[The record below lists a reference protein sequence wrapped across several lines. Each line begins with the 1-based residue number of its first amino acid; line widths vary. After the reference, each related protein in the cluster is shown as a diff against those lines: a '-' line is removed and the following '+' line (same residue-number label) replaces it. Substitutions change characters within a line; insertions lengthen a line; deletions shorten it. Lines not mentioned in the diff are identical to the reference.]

1 MGCMMARLFVLLI
14 TLAIWIAFNYYIG
27 IHGLKVWGDLF
38 KGNLLLYWTA
48 LFLLALSYLLGKIG
62 ERIYPGRLSRF
73 MTIIGSYWLAFFF
86 YAFLILVFIDIL
98 HMLDGWLKFLPA
110 FVNEANFYTGTAV
123 LLFLLALVVY
133 GSFNARNP
141 VIRQYNITIPSLA
154 KNVERLHIIMV
165 SDLHLGSIVNARRLM
180 ELVET
185 INKVKPDLVFLVGDI
200 IDENVKVFK
209 RLGMKKILEKL
220 KPKIGAYAVLGNHDY
235 YGGEYKEVIKSLEEA
250 GVKVLRDQY
259 ELVADSFYLVGRDDK
274 FSRFRQSLA
283 VLLQDIDRIFP
294 VIVLDHNPIDI
305 DEALANRVDLQLS
318 GHTHRGQLAP
328 LNRITRRIFATDW
341 GYLKIDNLQVIVSN
355 GFGTWGPP
363 VRIGNR
369 PEIVEI
375 FLQFKKIN

>member
-1 MGCMMARLFVLLI
+1 MARLLVLLI
-14 TLAIWIAFNYYIG
+14 TLAIWIMLNYYIG
-27 IHGLKVWGDLF
+27 VHGLQVWGDLF
-38 KGNLLLYWTA
+38 KGNLLLYWTV

-73 MTIIGSYWLAFFF
+73 MTVIGSYWLAFFF
-86 YAFLILVFIDIL
+86 YAFLMLVFIDIL
-98 HMLDGWLKFLPA
+98 HMVDGWLNFLPA
-110 FVNEANFYTGTAV
+110 FVKEANFYTGTAV

-141 VIRQYNITIPSLA
+141 VIRQYNITIARPA

-165 SDLHLGSIVNARRLM
+165 SDLHLGSIVNDRRLM

-250 GVKVLRDQY
+250 GIKVLRDQY

-274 FSRFRQSLA
+274 FSRSRQSLA
-283 VLLQDIDRIFP
+283 VLLQDIDQSFP

-305 DEALANRVDLQLS
+305 EEARANQVDLQLS
-318 GHTHRGQLAP
+318 GHTHKGQLAP
-328 LNRITRRIFATDW
+328 LNRITRRLFATDW

-375 FLQFKKIN
+375 FLQFDKV